1 MMILTKNCSATG
13 NVPTE
18 DVLYMLRHSRF
29 RTLHRVEDRLEEV
42 AEVGAWIC
50 GVLGEASAAAAAAAA
65 AGTNLACREVVEA
78 MESVDGKRRSLR
90 RETGSKVGKAVL
102 ARKAANERMG
112 VAT

>member
-1 MMILTKNCSATG
+1 
-13 NVPTE
+13 
-18 DVLYMLRHSRF
+18 MLRHSRF

-50 GVLGEASAAAAAAAA
+50 GVLGEAA
-65 AGTNLACREVVEA
+65 AGGTNSACREVVEA
-78 MESVDGKRRSLR
+78 MESVDGKRRNLR

>member
-1 MMILTKNCSATG
+1 MILTKTCSATG

-50 GVLGEASAAAAAAAA
+50 GVLGEAATAAV
-65 AGTNLACREVVEA
+65 GTNSACREVVEA

>member
-1 MMILTKNCSATG
+1 MILTKTCSATG

-50 GVLGEASAAAAAAAA
+50 GVLGDAAA
-65 AGTNLACREVVEA
+65 AGTNSACREVVEA
-78 MESVDGKRRSLR
+78 MESVDGKRRNLR

-112 VAT
+112 IAT